1 MALRCQ
7 HRPERNCPFARAA
20 LFIRRG
26 PSRDRLTH
34 LAGKTDNDI
43 ELVVSANLPTAFGTF
58 RITGFSDHVSG
69 KEHVALV
76 MGDVTTDE
84 PVLLRIHS
92 ECLTGDTLFSLKCD
106 CGFQLES
113 ALAAISKEKRGV
125 LLYVRQEGR
134 CIGLINK
141 RRAYALQDKGLDTYD
156 ANVELGFKPDERNY
170 GICASMIRLLGIK
183 SVKLMTNNPDKINQL
198 EDLGITVAA
207 RVPLEAGLNRYNKS
221 YLETKLHRFKHML
234 TEVE

>member
-1 MALRCQ
+1 M
-7 HRPERNCPFARAA
+7 
-20 LFIRRG
+20 
-26 PSRDRLTH
+26 H

-43 ELVVSANLPTAFGTF
+43 EPVVSANLPTAFGTF

-134 CIGLINK
+134 GIGLINK
-141 RRAYALQDKGLDTYD
+141 LRAYALQDKGLDTYD
-156 ANVELGFKPDERNY
+156 ANVELGFRPDERNY

-198 EDLGITVAA
+198 EDLGINVAA